1 MNKRRNRPSSGK
13 QAKVYRVTG
22 RPAWTF
28 FAGGWKTTTSAV
40 S

>member
-1 MNKRRNRPSSGK
+1 MPEK
-13 QAKVYRVTG
+13 QKDCRATG

-28 FAGGWKTTTSAV
+28 SAGGWKMTTSVV